1 MEHGQRQRGTQRAVK
16 PCAEQAD
23 EADESGG
30 RAEHQTGQNQ
40 NKTQAK
46 HRLAT
51 PSLANKVDPC
61 CGCLQVLSMSRPSG
75 LQSSDLLE
83 GS

>member
-1 MEHGQRQRGTQRAVK
+1 MQRGQRQRGTERAVK
-16 PCAEQAD
+16 PCAEQPD

-30 RAEHQTGQNQ
+30 GAEHQTCHDQ
-40 NKTQAK
+40 NKTKAE
-46 HRLAT
+46 HRFAT
-51 PSLANKVDPC
+51 PLLANKVDPRR
-61 CGCLQVLSMSRPSG
+61 GCLQVLVCIAAIG